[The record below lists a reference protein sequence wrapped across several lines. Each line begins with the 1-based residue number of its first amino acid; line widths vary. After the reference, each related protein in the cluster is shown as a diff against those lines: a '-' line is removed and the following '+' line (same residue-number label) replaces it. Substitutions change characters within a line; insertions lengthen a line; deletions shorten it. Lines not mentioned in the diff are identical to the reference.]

1 MPYVPVAQLKDYVG
15 KELGRSEWLTIDQAR
30 INLFAEATGDH
41 QFIHVDPVKAAKTPF
56 GSTIAH
62 GFLSL
67 SLMPKLM
74 EDILI
79 MPEGLKMAVNYG
91 LDSVRFIQPV
101 KVDSKV
107 RLNVTLTD
115 VNGSQLSFS
124 RSRVWLPVS
133 PVAQAPVFSRV
144 TIPIPQGDATFS
156 YAQVASWSMTVTN
169 RLQPQPRLGWVV
181 CYLDHLMA
189 VPPSI
194 QAAPVTRGYVYTL
207 QGLVGTVLDVD
218 DRRAGR
224 GDRDSDVLHAGS
236 SRIRP
241 SSWARLNR
249 DRPPPSANS
258 ASYSWA

>member
-41 QFIHVDPVKAAKTPF
+41 QFIHVDPVKAAQTPF

-101 KVDSKV
+101 KVNSKV
-107 RLNVTLTD
+107 RLVVTLVD
-115 VNGSQLSFS
+115 ANEKNPGQWLLKAKAVLEIEGSAKPAYIAEPL
-124 RSRVWLPVS
+124 
-133 PVAQAPVFSRV
+133 
-144 TIPIPQGDATFS
+144 
-156 YAQVASWSMTVTN
+156 
-169 RLQPQPRLGWVV
+169 
-181 CYLDHLMA
+181 
-189 VPPSI
+189 
-194 QAAPVTRGYVYTL
+194 TL
-207 QGLVGTVLDVD
+207 CFV
-218 DRRAGR
+218 
-224 GDRDSDVLHAGS
+224 
-236 SRIRP
+236 
-241 SSWARLNR
+241 
-249 DRPPPSANS
+249 
-258 ASYSWA
+258 